1 VYDNK
6 KAVRRRRAVLG
17 LLVACS
23 LILLTAYFGESA
35 GGGLH
40 AMQRGFLEVVSPIQ
54 EGASRALK
62 PVRDLFGWFGDT
74 LNAKSERDDLRKQVA
89 QWRAEAIA
97 NEGAKRKADD
107 LGKVLGLDREL
118 GLDQM
123 GPVVARV
130 TGRSPT
136 VWYSTI
142 TINKGSVDGVRP
154 YQPVITG
161 DGLVGTVSLNVAGH
175 SAIVQLI
182 TDSKS
187 GVAAAINSSGVTGIV
202 QPAVGAPDDL
212 RLEFIR
218 HADRIKPGE
227 DLVTAGTSTGRLPSL
242 FPPNI
247 PIGRVTKVDQDEV
260 DLYQRV
266 HLRPFASLRR
276 LNFVQVLTK
285 PAREPT
291 T

>member
-1 VYDNK
+1 VYDSK

-40 AMQRGFLEVVSPIQ
+40 AVQRGFLEAVSPIQ

-74 LNAKSERDDLRKQVA
+74 LDAKKQRDDLRKQVR
-89 QWRAEAIA
+89 QWRAQALA
-97 NEGAKRKADD
+97 GEGAQRRAAE
-107 LGKVLGLDREL
+107 LGRLVGLDREL

-123 GPVVARV
+123 GPVTARV
-130 TGRSPT
+130 TARSPT
-136 VWYSTI
+136 VWFSTI

-154 YQPVITG
+154 YQPVVTG
-161 DGLVGTVSLNVAGH
+161 DGLVGTVSLTVAGH

-187 GVAAAINSSGVTGIV
+187 GVAAMVNDSGVTGIV
-202 QPAVGAPDDL
+202 QPAVGAPNDL

-218 HADRIKPGE
+218 HADRIRPGE
-227 DLVTAGTSTGRLPSL
+227 NLVTAGTSTSRLPSL

-266 HLRPFASLRR
+266 HLRPFAQLRR
-276 LNFVQVLTK
+276 LNFVQVLTR
-285 PAREPT
+285 PSREAAA
-291 T
+291 

>member
-89 QWRAEAIA
+89 QWRAQALA

-107 LGKVLGLDREL
+107 LGRVLGLDREL
-118 GLDQM
+118 SLDQM
-123 GPVVARV
+123 SPVVARV
-130 TGRSPT
+130 TARSPT
-136 VWYSTI
+136 VWFSTI

-161 DGLVGTVSLNVAGH
+161 DGLVGTVSLTVAGH
-175 SAIVQLI
+175 SSIVQLI

-227 DLVTAGTSTGRLPSL
+227 NLVTAGTSSGRLPSL

-247 PIGRVTKVDQDEV
+247 PIGRVTKVDQNEV

-276 LNFVQVLTK
+276 LNFVQVLTR
-285 PAREPT
+285 PARGAT
-291 T
+291 A